1 MSVALILDLMR
12 HAVTVCLLTAAPL
25 LLTALAVGVL
35 VSFLQAITQV
45 QEQTLTF
52 VPKFTMMALVF
63 LLALPWMLRQL
74 VGYLIEVLRG
84 LPVMIVS

>member
-1 MSVALILDLMR
+1 MSAALIIDLMR
-12 HAVTVCLLTAAPL
+12 HAITVCLLTVAPL

-52 VPKFTMMALVF
+52 VPKFAMMAVVF

-74 VGYLIEVLRG
+74 VGYLVEVLRG
-84 LPVMIVS
+84 LPVMIGS